1 MTKLPAFQF
10 YPGDWR
16 KDVGVQSLDYF
27 DRGVWWEMLC
37 LMHESERRGV
47 LVLNGQAMSE
57 GALARLLGLDKQ
69 KLTTILTTLL
79 TSGVASRE
87 AETGAIVCRRMMR
100 DEKLREIRIE
110 AGKKGG
116 NPLLL
121 NQKQTT
127 VVKPA
132 PKQNPTP
139 SSSVSSSV
147 SSSTAKTTA
156 PEGAKNAPSSSKD
169 LFPEFAPPAAE
180 SLETPALD
188 DESAVTTS
196 ENPLWLKA
204 LKDVFAYYLAV
215 MKRNPKTYTF
225 SALRRRKGLAR
236 LEEALRIA
244 GGNLAN
250 AVELMKAV
258 IDEVALSDWHMGRNP
273 KTEGKAYC
281 EWEDHIFR
289 STEQFEHWLQR
300 AQEPSGKGG
309 NRG

>member
-57 GALARLLGLDKQ
+57 DALARLLGLDKQ
-69 KLTTILTTLL
+69 KLTTILTALL

-87 AETGAIVCRRMMR
+87 AETGAIMCRRMVR
-100 DEKLREIRIE
+100 DEKLREIRTE

-116 NPLLL
+116 NPVLL
-121 NQKQTT
+121 NQKTT
-127 VVKPA
+127 TEVKPA

-139 SSSVSSSV
+139 SSSSSTSV
-147 SSSTAKTTA
+147 STAKTNA
-156 PEGAKNAPSSSKD
+156 PEGAKNAPSSSND
-169 LFPEFAPPAAE
+169 LFPELVQPAAE

-188 DESAVTTS
+188 DEIAVTTS

-204 LKDVFAYYLAV
+204 LKEVFAYYLAV
-215 MKRNPKTYTF
+215 MKRNPKTYSFT
-225 SALRRRKGLAR
+225 ALRRRKGLMR

-300 AQEPSGKGG
+300 AQEPSGKGVA
-309 NRG
+309 RG